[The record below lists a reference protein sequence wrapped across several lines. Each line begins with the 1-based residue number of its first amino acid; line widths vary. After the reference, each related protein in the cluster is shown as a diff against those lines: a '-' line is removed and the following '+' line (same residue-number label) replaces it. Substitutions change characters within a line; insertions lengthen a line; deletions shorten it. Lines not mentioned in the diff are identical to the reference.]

1 MKPSDLFGKFDIGGG
16 TMYAYGPASDEE
28 FRDWR
33 IVYEKDNEIIHEEY
47 VHMMC
52 PPVFECDADDI
63 AVLNSRV
70 EEIIKELDL
79 E

>member
-1 MKPSDLFGKFDIGGG
+1 MKPTDLFGKFGIDGG

-28 FRDWR
+28 FQNWL
-33 IVYEKDNEIIHEEY
+33 IVYEKDSKIIHEEY
-47 VHMMC
+47 VGMMYA
-52 PPVFECDADDI
+52 PVFGYDVEDI
-63 AVLNSRV
+63 AALNRRV

>member
-1 MKPSDLFGKFDIGGG
+1 MKPTDLFGKFDIGGG
-16 TMYAYGPASDEE
+16 TMYAYGPATDEE
-28 FRDWR
+28 NREWLIIFKRDDR
-33 IVYEKDNEIIHEEY
+33 IVYQEAVGMLY
-47 VHMMC
+47 A
-52 PPVFECDADDI
+52 PVFGYDADDI

>member
-1 MKPSDLFGKFDIGGG
+1 MKPSDLFGKFGIDGG

-28 FRDWR
+28 FRDWL
-33 IVYEKDNEIIHEEY
+33 IIYEKDNEIIHEEY
-47 VHMMC
+47 VHMMYA
-52 PPVFECDADDI
+52 PVFGYDAGDI
-63 AVLNSRV
+63 AALNIRI

>member
-1 MKPSDLFGKFDIGGG
+1 MRPTDLFGKFDIGGG
-16 TMYAYGPASDEE
+16 TMYAYGPATEKE
-28 FRDWR
+28 FRDWLV
-33 IVYEKDNEIIHEEY
+33 VYEKDNKIIHEEY
-47 VHMMC
+47 VHMMY
-52 PPVFECDADDI
+52 PPVFGYDDGDI

>member
-1 MKPSDLFGKFDIGGG
+1 
-16 TMYAYGPASDEE
+16 MYAYDPTSDKE
-28 FRDWR
+28 FRDWL

-47 VHMMC
+47 VHMMHA
-52 PPVFECDADDI
+52 PVFGHDTDDI
-63 AVLNSRV
+63 VRLNSWV